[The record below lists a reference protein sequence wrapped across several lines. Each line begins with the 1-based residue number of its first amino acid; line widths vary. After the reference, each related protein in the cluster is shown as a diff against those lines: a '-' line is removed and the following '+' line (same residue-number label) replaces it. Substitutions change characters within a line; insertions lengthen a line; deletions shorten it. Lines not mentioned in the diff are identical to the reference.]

1 MRSKWL
7 EYQGKQIFY
16 QDFSGFDLQ
25 QADPIKEELL
35 AVQAIVIQEPPNSIL
50 ILADFRETQIGKDLM
65 NLLTESSK
73 VTQAHVKKTAVLGVR
88 GVKRFLADTL
98 IRMTGQPLSFF
109 DDEATAKDWLVS

>member
-7 EYQGKQIFY
+7 EYQGNKIFF

-25 QADPIKEELL
+25 QADPIKEELA
-35 AVQAIVIQEPPNSIL
+35 AVQALVVQEPPNSIL
-50 ILADFRETQIGKDLM
+50 ILADFRETQIGRDLM
-65 NLLTESSK
+65 QMLTESSK
-73 VTQAHVKKTAVLGVR
+73 LTQAHVKKTAVLGVH

-109 DDEATAKDWLVS
+109 DDETAAKDWLIS

>member
-7 EYQGKQIFY
+7 EYRGKRILF

-25 QADPIKEELL
+25 QADPLIEELA
-35 AVQAIVIQEPPNSIL
+35 AVQAIVVQEPLASVL
-50 ILADFRETQIGKDLM
+50 VLADFRETQLGRDLM
-65 NLLTESSK
+65 SILTESSK
-73 VTQAHVKKTAVLGVR
+73 VTQAYVKKTAVLGVR

-109 DDEATAKDWLVS
+109 DDETEAKDWLIS